1 MMVVLL
7 LAHSATQA
15 EGEDDGEELDGG
27 HYHHGADHKVKVLF
41 NVPGQ
46 GVVAAVVDVGV
57 GLGWAPDAVGIL
69 GLQQCLVSSQ
79 DAAGL
84 GNLKTF

>member
-1 MMVVLL
+1 MMVVLF
-7 LAHSATQA
+7 LAHSATQT

-27 HYHHGADHKVKVLF
+27 HHHHGADHKVQVLL

-57 GLGWAPDAVGIL
+57 GLGGAPDTVGVL

-79 DAAGL
+79 DATGL